1 LELGEL
7 AGLRKMDVETVKSF
21 ITRTDDKFRQ
31 SYGINV
37 ENHPRQCIIVGS
49 TNNISGFLRDITGN
63 RRFWPVRVGDGKKSV
78 WEMTDIDQIWAEALQ
93 YYRNGEPLILSA
105 EEEKIAFE
113 EQRDAMEADD
123 REGLIGDYLETL
135 LPDNWDNMDL
145 YQRRSYLAGESEF
158 GTTVPLG
165 AVIREKVCVHEIWC
179 ECLGKDK
186 TNLRRQDSFEIIGV
200 LMRIGG
206 WETYSGN
213 KQGQTRFPI
222 YGNQKT
228 FCRVKE

>member
-1 LELGEL
+1 
-7 AGLRKMDVETVKSF
+7 MSETVKSF

-31 SYGINV
+31 SYGVNV

-63 RRFWPVRVGDGKKSV
+63 RRFWPIRVTGGKKSV
-78 WEMTDIDQIWAEALQ
+78 WDMKEVDQIWSEAIK
-93 YYRNGEPLILSA
+93 YYREGESLILSP
-105 EEEKIAFE
+105 EEEKIAFD

-123 REGLIGDYLETL
+123 REGLIEDYLETL
-135 LPDNWDNMDL
+135 LPERWEAMDL
-145 YQRRSYLAGESEF
+145 YERRSYLAGESEF
-158 GTTVPLG
+158 GTTVPTG
-165 AVIREKVCVHEIWC
+165 SIRRQKVCVHEIWC

-228 FCRVKE
+228 FCRVKD